1 MKCLNIESMTV
12 QEIKEE
18 LLWLK
23 GFDTDW
29 SKEISNILIKEL
41 SIRDTQA
48 QSKERTE
55 F

>member
-1 MKCLNIESMTV
+1 MKCLNIESMTID
-12 QEIKEE
+12 QIKEE

-29 SKEISNILIKEL
+29 SKEISNLLKKEL

-48 QSKERTE
+48 QPKEQIE
-55 F
+55 S